1 MKFILS
7 MIALC
12 FLYTMN
18 VHSETYN
25 GKIYLKNSEII
36 KSKAIIIS
44 DSVVKYRLSTEPNTL
59 VVNKKDINKVEI
71 KDGNYA
77 LYGLGAGLVLSLP
90 FANYAGSH
98 TDAYITLAAGGCIGL
113 LLGTMINDYRTISFD
128 EDDNLSFFKGVK
140 LMPEIYQTNII
151 LINYSVSF

>member
-1 MKFILS
+1 
-7 MIALC
+7 
-12 FLYTMN
+12 MN